1 VKQLARKGV
10 GVGKE
15 GPKLQFCQWGS
26 EQVPCAPGYGGAWI
40 QDHPQDSGIWEEAIK
55 LPPKPKIREHVKAG
69 KRSAPYLSDMFS
81 YGQAGIF
88 GARRRRGAAGG
99 VYKGAMLHSGK
110 ARQHR
115 LKSSIPEV
123 WGLPPQEGG
132 KYIENTQMPGLV
144 KQMFDAHLE
153 RMNEV
158 SPEFADTLLESGK
171 QIHLAKRL
179 NFGNAVPAKGWDSL
193 AAKHAA
199 TAAGIV
205 SPGDVDAILD
215 RDAIARSK
223 LPTRVVGDRTRQPQ
237 SSWVNEAAKHAA
249 RVHGIVNPNVVDKML
264 DRRRIEY
271 ELGTPTRIPGSKTKA
286 SGWVNAAAKN
296 SAAVFGIV
304 NPNTV
309 DKMLS
314 KNEIM
319 KKPGIKVETDGKGE
333 KAPGWTGLD
342 AKKAASVFG
351 IVNPNDVDRVLEG
364 GQLAAASGTPMDE
377 NVPRGAVGGRGPE
390 TGAGGTA
397 AQALDS
403 RLRRAETAEMRK
415 LDSLATVSLV

>member
-1 VKQLARKGV
+1 
-10 GVGKE
+10 
-15 GPKLQFCQWGS
+15 
-26 EQVPCAPGYGGAWI
+26 
-40 QDHPQDSGIWEEAIK
+40 
-55 LPPKPKIREHVKAG
+55 
-69 KRSAPYLSDMFS
+69 M
-81 YGQAGIF
+81 
-88 GARRRRGAAGG
+88 
-99 VYKGAMLHSGK
+99 
-110 ARQHR
+110 
-115 LKSSIPEV
+115 
-123 WGLPPQEGG
+123 
-132 KYIENTQMPGLV
+132 
-144 KQMFDAHLE
+144 
-153 RMNEV
+153 
-158 SPEFADTLLESGK
+158 
-171 QIHLAKRL
+171 
-179 NFGNAVPAKGWDSL
+179 
-193 AAKHAA
+193 A
-199 TAAGIV
+199 T
-205 SPGDVDAILD
+205 
-215 RDAIARSK
+215 
-223 LPTRVVGDRTRQPQ
+223 
-237 SSWVNEAAKHAA
+237 
-249 RVHGIVNPNVVDKML
+249 
-264 DRRRIEY
+264 
-271 ELGTPTRIPGSKTKA
+271 GTPTRIPGSKTKA
-286 SGWVNAAAKN
+286 AGWVNAAAKN

-351 IVNPNDVDRVLEG
+351 IVNPNDVDRVLKG